1 MITASAGPF
10 IPAKQSLP
18 ALRAA
23 SQDCHGCPLYKR
35 ATQTVL
41 GEGDSPARILMI
53 GEQPGK

>member
-41 GEGDSPARILMI
+41 GEGDSPARIL
-53 GEQPGK
+53 